1 MQKIAINVGRG
12 ECGLCYAGVCEYAA
26 LTGKSVASLTG
37 KSVASVSVRIPRDDP
52 ALVAVIEKLGEKAG
66 IPGTRLKVVEIPPD
80 VKWRIVASPNG
91 GLEWVEE
98 IPRTW
103 S

>member
-1 MQKIAINVGRG
+1 MSMQKIAINVGRG

-26 LTGKSVASLTG
+26 LTGKSVAS
-37 KSVASVSVRIPRDDP
+37 VSVRIPRDDH

-98 IPRTW
+98 VPRTW